1 MDYLSRSIYIY
12 FFYIADYNVLTV
24 VGTCD
29 GLFRVERPLRNLRKD
44 SRNDFLN
51 DLRRDNCSPAPVKSK
66 YLFLLA

>member
-1 MDYLSRSIYIY
+1 M
-12 FFYIADYNVLTV
+12 FYYYNVLTV

-51 DLRRDNCSPAPVKSK
+51 DLRRDNCSPAPVKSI
-66 YLFLLA
+66 YYI